1 MNVTDVLKVRN
12 INKISYLFIKII
24 KESRNYGELIVPENN
39 NYNTMNYGMITK
51 VNSNNGIVKESI
63 PSTTGNNQFLKQK
76 KQETAEPFGSPNKNS
91 NFSIGLRK
99 IPCFEWKSDSS
110 KSTKTAEFYLNVY
123 YNKKK
128 NALSGISL
136 NNDKTKKRLDSN
148 NSLIN
153 EDSEIN
159 IEDLPFNYK
168 EYSLSPGEEEKIIKI
183 LKSQIVFQGVSL
195 EILSVIASEMIMLYV
210 PEGKIIYDIND
221 DGNFFYIIGN
231 GKVAVNTQDNNNSNI
246 LTQWN
251 TFGEISLFTEKKR
264 EEIIITKE
272 NVELYIIDGES
283 FRDIQKRNNEM
294 ILKERYNFLNNIA
307 LFESLDK
314 ISKYNVAQKLTKK
327 EFRINSK
334 IISKGERGDKLYI
347 IKEGIVSCKIGLQ
360 EIRKLSNNEYFGQ
373 NAILIDV
380 KRGADI
386 IALQKTVC
394 YILSKE
400 DLKEALTEDYQEIIL
415 NCFFKNAI
423 DKNINLKNIFIDSLL
438 NEIFKCFSIQQYS
451 KHEKIYD
458 PKSKIPL
465 KSNNKKLIL
474 VLEGSLF
481 KDETLIADKGKILG
495 EELLNDLNQTI
506 PENIFANPDAIT
518 FEANILDVA
527 KILKID
533 LNTDKD
539 KEKPLNI
546 LRAINK
552 LKKIYLFKNLS
563 DKTLESIA
571 AGMKKQKFKPND
583 FIIEENTVGDQF
595 FLIIKGR
602 VRITVKGEFIRDLDS
617 GDCLGENALL
627 TDNVYRTASAVAL
640 EKVLCYVLS
649 KSEFQVILND
659 DNTKDY
665 LLRKLALQDT
675 EISLSSLHYIK
686 FLGKGKFGT
695 VSLVHN
701 KKNIYAIKAISRK
714 SVERE
719 KILAKYF
726 VNERKIML
734 SLDHPFIVKMVKS
747 MKNKHFCFLLIEFI
761 NGTNL
766 DEYLSNRGTKQNVYE
781 TQFYIGS
788 MLLMLDYLQKK
799 FIAHRDI
806 KPSNIMIDTNGYLK
820 MIDFG
825 TAKVLTDYTST
836 IIGTPHYIA
845 PEILQGKGYSLSVD
859 FWSLGICMYE
869 IFYGKYPFGNYA
881 NEVIEIYKDVL
892 RNDFT
897 FPTEHSRVAN
907 VNSFIKCLLNK
918 KVNERVCNASK
929 LKKKPFFEG
938 FEFDKLND
946 FKLKAPHKPIK
957 QNFSKYLNEN
967 HPYEHL
973 VQEDNTCTG
982 KKKGKDNDI
991 PPDYDPNWAEEF

>member
-1 MNVTDVLKVRN
+1 MK
-12 INKISYLFIKII
+12 
-24 KESRNYGELIVPENN
+24 KEI
-39 NYNTMNYGMITK
+39 
-51 VNSNNGIVKESI
+51 NSNNGNVKESI
-63 PSTTGNNQFLKQK
+63 PSTNINNQLIKQR
-76 KQETAEPFGSPNKNS
+76 KQDNGEPFDSPIKNS
-91 NFSIGLRK
+91 NVSLTTRK
-99 IPCFEWKSDSS
+99 IPCFEWKTDTT
-110 KSTKTAEFYLNVY
+110 KGTKTAEFYLNVY
-123 YNKKK
+123 YHKKK
-128 NALSGISL
+128 NGVSGL
-136 NNDKTKKRLDSN
+136 TMNNAKNKKRLDTN
-148 NSLIN
+148 NSLR
-153 EDSEIN
+153 EDDEEID

-168 EYSLSPGEEEKIIKI
+168 EYSLNPEEEEKIIKI
-183 LKSQIVFQGVSL
+183 LKNQIVFQGVSP
-195 EILSVIASEMIMLYV
+195 EILSVIAHDMIMLTI

-221 DGNFFYIIGN
+221 DGNFFYIIGK
-231 GKVAVNTQDNNNSNI
+231 GSVVVNIQDNDSNT

-251 TFGEISLFTEKKR
+251 AFGEISLFTEKKR

-272 NVELYIIDGES
+272 EVELYIIDGES
-283 FRDIQKRNNEM
+283 FRDIQKRNNEI

-327 EFRINSK
+327 EFNINSK

-360 EIRKLSNNEYFGQ
+360 EVRKLSNNEYFGQ

-386 IALQKTVC
+386 IALQKTIC
-394 YILSKE
+394 YEISKE
-400 DLKEALTEDYQEIIL
+400 DLKEALTQDYIEIIL
-415 NCFFKNAI
+415 FCFFKSALE
-423 DKNINLKNIFIDSLL
+423 KNTNLKNIFIESLL
-438 NEIFKCFSIQQYS
+438 HEIFNCFSIQQYS
-451 KHEKIYD
+451 KNEHVYD
-458 PKSKIPL
+458 PKSKAPVRA
-465 KSNNKKLIL
+465 NNKKLIL

-481 KDETLIADKGKILG
+481 KDNNLLADKGKILG
-495 EELLNDLNQTI
+495 EELLNDINQTI
-506 PENIFANPDAIT
+506 SEDIYANPDAIT
-518 FEANILDVA
+518 FEANIFDIA

-539 KEKPLNI
+539 NKEKPLNI

-571 AGMKKQKFKPND
+571 AGMKKQKFKPNEY
-583 FIIEENTVGDQF
+583 IIEENTVGEQF

-627 TDNVYRTASAVAL
+627 TDNVMRTASAVAL

-649 KSEFQVILND
+649 KNEFQVILND
-659 DNTKDY
+659 DNTRDY

-701 KKNIYAIKAISRK
+701 KKNVYAIKAISRK

-734 SLDHPFIVKMVKS
+734 SLDHPFIIKMVKS

-766 DEYLSNRGTKQNVYE
+766 DEYLSRRESKQNVYE

-806 KPSNIMIDTNGYLK
+806 KPSNIMIDSNGYLK

-845 PEILQGKGYSLSVD
+845 PEILQGRGYSLSCD
-859 FWSLGICMYE
+859 FWSIGICMYE

-881 NEVIEIYKDVL
+881 NEVIEIYKEVL
-892 RNDFT
+892 KKDFS
-897 FPTEHSRVAN
+897 FPVENSRVAN
-907 VNSFIKCLLNK
+907 VNSFIRSLLTK
-918 KVNERVCNASK
+918 KVNERICNVSK
-929 LKKKPFFEG
+929 LKKKAFFEG

-946 FKLKAPHKPIK
+946 FKLKPPHKPSK
-957 QNFSKYLNEN
+957 QNFSKYLNEE
-967 HPYEHL
+967 HPYEQM
-973 VQEDNTCTG
+973 VQEDNTPG

-991 PPDYDPNWAEEF
+991 PEDYDPNWADEF

>member
-1 MNVTDVLKVRN
+1 MK
-12 INKISYLFIKII
+12 
-24 KESRNYGELIVPENN
+24 KEI
-39 NYNTMNYGMITK
+39 
-51 VNSNNGIVKESI
+51 NSNNGNVKESI
-63 PSTTGNNQFLKQK
+63 PSTNINNQLIKQR
-76 KQETAEPFGSPNKNS
+76 KQDNGEPFDSPIKNS
-91 NFSIGLRK
+91 NVSLTTRK
-99 IPCFEWKSDSS
+99 IPCFEWKTDTT
-110 KSTKTAEFYLNVY
+110 KGTKTAEFYLNFY
-123 YNKKK
+123 YHKKK
-128 NALSGISL
+128 NGVSGL
-136 NNDKTKKRLDSN
+136 TMNNAKNKKRLDTN
-148 NSLIN
+148 NSLR
-153 EDSEIN
+153 EDDEEID

-168 EYSLSPGEEEKIIKI
+168 EYSLSPEEEEKIIKI
-183 LKSQIVFQGVSL
+183 LKNQIVFQGVSP
-195 EILSVIASEMIMLYV
+195 EILSVIAHDMIMLTI

-221 DGNFFYIIGN
+221 DGNFFYIIGK
-231 GKVAVNTQDNNNSNI
+231 GSVVVNIQDNDSNT

-251 TFGEISLFTEKKR
+251 AFGEISLFTEKKR

-272 NVELYIIDGES
+272 EVELYIIDGES
-283 FRDIQKRNNEM
+283 FRDIQKRNNEI

-327 EFRINSK
+327 EFNINSK

-360 EIRKLSNNEYFGQ
+360 EVRKLSNNEYFGQ

-386 IALQKTVC
+386 IALQKTIC
-394 YILSKE
+394 YEISKE
-400 DLKEALTEDYQEIIL
+400 DLKEALTQDYIEIIL
-415 NCFFKNAI
+415 FCFFKSALE
-423 DKNINLKNIFIDSLL
+423 KNTNLKNIFIESLL
-438 NEIFKCFSIQQYS
+438 HEIFNCFSIQQYS
-451 KHEKIYD
+451 KNEHVYD
-458 PKSKIPL
+458 PKSKAPVRA
-465 KSNNKKLIL
+465 NNKKLIL

-481 KDETLIADKGKILG
+481 KDNNLLADKGKILG
-495 EELLNDLNQTI
+495 EELLNDINQTI
-506 PENIFANPDAIT
+506 SEDIYANPDAIT
-518 FEANILDVA
+518 FEANIFDIA

-539 KEKPLNI
+539 NKEKPLNI

-571 AGMKKQKFKPND
+571 AGMKKQKFKPNEY
-583 FIIEENTVGDQF
+583 IIEENTVGEQF

-627 TDNVYRTASAVAL
+627 TDNVMRTASAVAL

-649 KSEFQVILND
+649 KNEFQVILND
-659 DNTKDY
+659 DNTRDY

-701 KKNIYAIKAISRK
+701 KKNVYAIKAISRK

-734 SLDHPFIVKMVKS
+734 SLDHPFIIKMVKS

-766 DEYLSNRGTKQNVYE
+766 DEYLSRRESKQNVYE

-806 KPSNIMIDTNGYLK
+806 KPSNIMIDSNGYLK

-845 PEILQGKGYSLSVD
+845 PEILQGRGYSLSCD
-859 FWSLGICMYE
+859 FWSIGICMYE

-881 NEVIEIYKDVL
+881 NEVIEIYKEVL
-892 RNDFT
+892 KKDFS
-897 FPTEHSRVAN
+897 FPVENSRVAN
-907 VNSFIKCLLNK
+907 VNSFIRSLLTK
-918 KVNERVCNASK
+918 KVNERICNVSK
-929 LKKKPFFEG
+929 LKKKAFFEG

-946 FKLKAPHKPIK
+946 FKLKPPHKPSK
-957 QNFSKYLNEN
+957 QNFSKYLNEE
-967 HPYEHL
+967 HPYEQM
-973 VQEDNTCTG
+973 VQEDNTPG

-991 PPDYDPNWAEEF
+991 SEDYDPNWADEF

>member
-1 MNVTDVLKVRN
+1 M
-12 INKISYLFIKII
+12 
-24 KESRNYGELIVPENN
+24 
-39 NYNTMNYGMITK
+39 
-51 VNSNNGIVKESI
+51 
-63 PSTTGNNQFLKQK
+63 
-76 KQETAEPFGSPNKNS
+76 
-91 NFSIGLRK
+91 
-99 IPCFEWKSDSS
+99 
-110 KSTKTAEFYLNVY
+110 
-123 YNKKK
+123 
-128 NALSGISL
+128 
-136 NNDKTKKRLDSN
+136 
-148 NSLIN
+148 
-153 EDSEIN
+153 
-159 IEDLPFNYK
+159 
-168 EYSLSPGEEEKIIKI
+168 
-183 LKSQIVFQGVSL
+183 
-195 EILSVIASEMIMLYV
+195 
-210 PEGKIIYDIND
+210 
-221 DGNFFYIIGN
+221 
-231 GKVAVNTQDNNNSNI
+231 
-246 LTQWN
+246 
-251 TFGEISLFTEKKR
+251 
-264 EEIIITKE
+264 
-272 NVELYIIDGES
+272 
-283 FRDIQKRNNEM
+283 
-294 ILKERYNFLNNIA
+294 
-307 LFESLDK
+307 
-314 ISKYNVAQKLTKK
+314 
-327 EFRINSK
+327 
-334 IISKGERGDKLYI
+334 
-347 IKEGIVSCKIGLQ
+347 Q

-386 IALQKTVC
+386 IAIQKTIC
-394 YILSKE
+394 YEISKE
-400 DLKEALTEDYQEIIL
+400 DLKEALTQDYIEIIL
-415 NCFFKNAI
+415 FCFFKSALE
-423 DKNINLKNIFIDSLL
+423 KNINLKNIFIESLL
-438 NEIFKCFSIQQYS
+438 HEIFNCFSIQQYS
-451 KHEKIYD
+451 KNEHVYD
-458 PKSKIPL
+458 PKSKAPL
-465 KSNNKKLIL
+465 RSNNKKLIL

-481 KDETLIADKGKILG
+481 KNNSLLADKGKILG
-495 EELLNDLNQTI
+495 EELLNDINQTI
-506 PENIFANPDAIT
+506 TEDIIANPDAIT
-518 FEANILDVA
+518 FEANIFDIA

-533 LNTDKD
+533 LNMDKD
-539 KEKPLNI
+539 NKEKPLNI

-583 FIIEENTVGDQF
+583 YIIEENTVGEQF

-627 TDNVYRTASAVAL
+627 TDNVLRTASAVAL

-649 KSEFQVILND
+649 KNEFQVILND
-659 DNTKDY
+659 DNTREY

-675 EISLSSLHYIK
+675 EISLSDLHYIK

-734 SLDHPFIVKMVKS
+734 SLDHPFIIKMVKS
-747 MKNKHFCFLLIEFI
+747 MKNKHFCFLLIEFV

-766 DEYLSNRGTKQNVYE
+766 DQYLSRREAKQNIYE

-806 KPSNIMIDTNGYLK
+806 KPSNIMIDSNGYLK

-845 PEILQGKGYSLSVD
+845 PEILQGRGYSLSCD
-859 FWSLGICMYE
+859 FWSIGICMYE

-881 NEVIEIYKDVL
+881 NEVIEIYKEVL
-892 RNDFT
+892 KKDFS
-897 FPTEHSRVAN
+897 FPSEHPRYAN
-907 VNSFIKCLLNK
+907 VNLFIRSLLNK
-918 KVNERVCNASK
+918 KVNERICNVSK

-946 FKLKAPHKPIK
+946 FKLKPPHKPSK
-957 QNFSKYLNEN
+957 QNFSKYLNEE
-967 HPYEHL
+967 HPYEQM
-973 VQEDNTCTG
+973 VQEDNTPNS

-991 PPDYDPNWAEEF
+991 PQDYDPNWADEF

>member
-1 MNVTDVLKVRN
+1 
-12 INKISYLFIKII
+12 
-24 KESRNYGELIVPENN
+24 
-39 NYNTMNYGMITK
+39 
-51 VNSNNGIVKESI
+51 
-63 PSTTGNNQFLKQK
+63 
-76 KQETAEPFGSPNKNS
+76 
-91 NFSIGLRK
+91 
-99 IPCFEWKSDSS
+99 
-110 KSTKTAEFYLNVY
+110 
-123 YNKKK
+123 
-128 NALSGISL
+128 
-136 NNDKTKKRLDSN
+136 
-148 NSLIN
+148 
-153 EDSEIN
+153 
-159 IEDLPFNYK
+159 
-168 EYSLSPGEEEKIIKI
+168 
-183 LKSQIVFQGVSL
+183 
-195 EILSVIASEMIMLYV
+195 
-210 PEGKIIYDIND
+210 
-221 DGNFFYIIGN
+221 
-231 GKVAVNTQDNNNSNI
+231 
-246 LTQWN
+246 
-251 TFGEISLFTEKKR
+251 
-264 EEIIITKE
+264 
-272 NVELYIIDGES
+272 
-283 FRDIQKRNNEM
+283 M

-327 EFRINSK
+327 EFNINSK

-386 IALQKTVC
+386 IAIQKTIC
-394 YILSKE
+394 YEISKE
-400 DLKEALTEDYQEIIL
+400 DLKEALTQDYIEIIL
-415 NCFFKNAI
+415 FCFFKSALE
-423 DKNINLKNIFIDSLL
+423 KNINLKNIFIESLL
-438 NEIFKCFSIQQYS
+438 HEIFNCFSIQQYS
-451 KHEKIYD
+451 KNEHIYD
-458 PKSKIPL
+458 PKSKAPL
-465 KSNNKKLIL
+465 RSNNKKLIL

-481 KDETLIADKGKILG
+481 RNGTLLADKGKFLG
-495 EELLNDLNQTI
+495 EELLNDINQAIT
-506 PENIFANPDAIT
+506 EDIFANPDAIT
-518 FEANILDVA
+518 FEANIFDIA
-527 KILKID
+527 RILKID
-533 LNTDKD
+533 LNMDND
-539 KEKPLNI
+539 NKEKPLNI

-563 DKTLESIA
+563 DRTLESIA

-583 FIIEENTVGDQF
+583 YIIEENTVGEQF

-627 TDNVYRTASAVAL
+627 TDNVLRTASAVAL

-649 KSEFQVILND
+649 KNEFQVILND
-659 DNTKDY
+659 DNTREY

-734 SLDHPFIVKMVKS
+734 SLDHPFIIKMVKS
-747 MKNKHFCFLLIEFI
+747 MKNKHFCFLLIEFV

-766 DEYLSNRGTKQNVYE
+766 DQYLSRREAKQNIYE

-806 KPSNIMIDTNGYLK
+806 KPSNIMIDSNGYLK

-845 PEILQGKGYSLSVD
+845 PEILQGRGYSLSCD
-859 FWSLGICMYE
+859 FWSIGICMYE

-881 NEVIEIYKDVL
+881 NEVIEIYKEVL
-892 RNDFT
+892 KKDFS
-897 FPTEHSRVAN
+897 FPSENSRYAN
-907 VNSFIKCLLNK
+907 VNLFIRGLLNK
-918 KVNERVCNASK
+918 KVNERICNVSK

-946 FKLKAPHKPIK
+946 FKLKPPHKPSK
-957 QNFSKYLNEN
+957 QNFSKYLNEE
-967 HPYEHL
+967 HPYEQM
-973 VQEDNTCTG
+973 VQEDNTPNS

-991 PPDYDPNWAEEF
+991 PQDYDPNWADEF

>member
-1 MNVTDVLKVRN
+1 MK
-12 INKISYLFIKII
+12 
-24 KESRNYGELIVPENN
+24 KEI
-39 NYNTMNYGMITK
+39 
-51 VNSNNGIVKESI
+51 NSNNGNVKESI
-63 PSTTGNNQFLKQK
+63 PSTNINNQLIKQR
-76 KQETAEPFGSPNKNS
+76 KQDNAEPFDSPIKNS
-91 NFSIGLRK
+91 NVSLTTRK
-99 IPCFEWKSDSS
+99 IPCFEWKTDTT
-110 KSTKTAEFYLNVY
+110 KGTKTAEFYLNVY
-123 YNKKK
+123 YHKKK
-128 NALSGISL
+128 NGVSGL
-136 NNDKTKKRLDSN
+136 TMNNAKNKKRLDTN
-148 NSLIN
+148 NSLR
-153 EDSEIN
+153 EDDEEID

-168 EYSLSPGEEEKIIKI
+168 EYSLSPEEEEKIIKI
-183 LKSQIVFQGVSL
+183 LKNQIVFQGVSP
-195 EILSVIASEMIMLYV
+195 EILSVIAHDMIMLTI

-221 DGNFFYIIGN
+221 DGNFFYIIGK
-231 GKVAVNTQDNNNSNI
+231 GSVVVNIQDNDSNT

-251 TFGEISLFTEKKR
+251 AFGEISLFTEKKR

-272 NVELYIIDGES
+272 EVELYIIDGES
-283 FRDIQKRNNEM
+283 FRDIQKRNNEI

-327 EFRINSK
+327 EFNMNSK

-360 EIRKLSNNEYFGQ
+360 EVRKLSNNEYFGQ

-386 IALQKTVC
+386 IALQKTIC
-394 YILSKE
+394 YEISKE
-400 DLKEALTEDYQEIIL
+400 DLKEALTQDYIEIIL
-415 NCFFKNAI
+415 FCFFKSALE
-423 DKNINLKNIFIDSLL
+423 KNTNLKNIFIESLL
-438 NEIFKCFSIQQYS
+438 HEIFNCFSIQQYS
-451 KHEKIYD
+451 KNEHVYD
-458 PKSKIPL
+458 PKSKAPVRA
-465 KSNNKKLIL
+465 NNKKLIL

-481 KDETLIADKGKILG
+481 KDNNLLADKGKILG
-495 EELLNDLNQTI
+495 EELLNDINQTI
-506 PENIFANPDAIT
+506 SEDIYANPDAIT
-518 FEANILDVA
+518 FEANIFDIA

-539 KEKPLNI
+539 NKEKPLNI

-571 AGMKKQKFKPND
+571 AGMKKQKFKPNEY
-583 FIIEENTVGDQF
+583 IIEENTVGEQF

-627 TDNVYRTASAVAL
+627 TDNVMRTASAVAL

-649 KSEFQVILND
+649 KNEFQVILND
-659 DNTKDY
+659 DNTRDY

-701 KKNIYAIKAISRK
+701 KKNVYAIKAISRK

-734 SLDHPFIVKMVKS
+734 SLDHPFIIKMVKS

-766 DEYLSNRGTKQNVYE
+766 DEYLSRRESKQNVYE

-806 KPSNIMIDTNGYLK
+806 KPSNIMIDSNGYLK

-845 PEILQGKGYSLSVD
+845 PEILQGRGYSLSCD
-859 FWSLGICMYE
+859 FWSIGICMYE

-881 NEVIEIYKDVL
+881 NEVIEIYKEVL
-892 RNDFT
+892 KKDFS
-897 FPTEHSRVAN
+897 FPVENSRVAN
-907 VNSFIKCLLNK
+907 VNSFIRSLLTK
-918 KVNERVCNASK
+918 KVNERICNVSK
-929 LKKKPFFEG
+929 LKKKAFFEG

-946 FKLKAPHKPIK
+946 FKLKPPHKPSK
-957 QNFSKYLNEN
+957 QNFSKYLNEE
-967 HPYEHL
+967 HPYEQM
-973 VQEDNTCTG
+973 VQEDNTPG

-991 PPDYDPNWAEEF
+991 PEDYDPNWADEF

>member
-1 MNVTDVLKVRN
+1 MK
-12 INKISYLFIKII
+12 
-24 KESRNYGELIVPENN
+24 KEI
-39 NYNTMNYGMITK
+39 
-51 VNSNNGIVKESI
+51 NSNNGNVKESI
-63 PSTTGNNQFLKQK
+63 PSTNINNQLIKQR
-76 KQETAEPFGSPNKNS
+76 KQDNAEPFDSPIKNS
-91 NFSIGLRK
+91 NVSLITRK
-99 IPCFEWKSDSS
+99 IPCFEWKTDTT
-110 KSTKTAEFYLNVY
+110 KGTKTAEFYLNVY
-123 YNKKK
+123 YHKKK
-128 NALSGISL
+128 NGVSGL
-136 NNDKTKKRLDSN
+136 TMNNAKNKKRLDTN
-148 NSLIN
+148 NSLR
-153 EDSEIN
+153 EDDEEID

-168 EYSLSPGEEEKIIKI
+168 EYSLSPEEEEKIIKI
-183 LKSQIVFQGVSL
+183 LKNQIVFQGVSP
-195 EILSVIASEMIMLYV
+195 EILSVIAHDMIMLTI

-221 DGNFFYIIGN
+221 DGNFFYIIGK
-231 GKVAVNTQDNNNSNI
+231 GSVVVNIQDNDSNT
-246 LTQWN
+246 LSQWN
-251 TFGEISLFTEKKR
+251 AFGEISLFTEKKR

-272 NVELYIIDGES
+272 EVELYIIDGES
-283 FRDIQKRNNEM
+283 FRDIQKRNNEI

-327 EFRINSK
+327 EFNINSK

-360 EIRKLSNNEYFGQ
+360 EVRKLSNNEYFGQ

-386 IALQKTVC
+386 IALQKTIC
-394 YILSKE
+394 YEISKE
-400 DLKEALTEDYQEIIL
+400 DLKEALTQDYIEIIL
-415 NCFFKNAI
+415 FCFFKSALE
-423 DKNINLKNIFIDSLL
+423 KNTNLKNIFIESLL
-438 NEIFKCFSIQQYS
+438 HEIFNCFSIQQYS
-451 KHEKIYD
+451 KNEHVYD
-458 PKSKIPL
+458 PKSKAPVRA
-465 KSNNKKLIL
+465 NNKKLIL

-481 KDETLIADKGKILG
+481 KDNNLLADKGKILG
-495 EELLNDLNQTI
+495 EELLNDINQTI
-506 PENIFANPDAIT
+506 SEDIYANPDAIT
-518 FEANILDVA
+518 FEANIFDIA

-539 KEKPLNI
+539 NKEKPLNI

-571 AGMKKQKFKPND
+571 AGMKKQKFKPNEY
-583 FIIEENTVGDQF
+583 IIEENTVGEQF

-627 TDNVYRTASAVAL
+627 TDNVMRTASAVAL

-649 KSEFQVILND
+649 KNEFQVILND
-659 DNTKDY
+659 DNTRDY

-701 KKNIYAIKAISRK
+701 KKNVYAIKAISRK

-734 SLDHPFIVKMVKS
+734 SLDHPFIIKMVKS

-766 DEYLSNRGTKQNVYE
+766 DEYLSRRESKQNVYE

-806 KPSNIMIDTNGYLK
+806 KPSNIMIDSNGYLK

-845 PEILQGKGYSLSVD
+845 PEILQGRGYSLSCD
-859 FWSLGICMYE
+859 FWSIGICMYE

-881 NEVIEIYKDVL
+881 NEVIEIYKEVL
-892 RNDFT
+892 KKDFS
-897 FPTEHSRVAN
+897 FPAENSRVAN
-907 VNSFIKCLLNK
+907 VNSFIRSLLNK
-918 KVNERVCNASK
+918 KVNERICNVSK
-929 LKKKPFFEG
+929 LKKKAFFEG

-946 FKLKAPHKPIK
+946 FKLKPPHKPSK
-957 QNFSKYLNEN
+957 QNFSKYLNEE
-967 HPYEHL
+967 HPYEQM
-973 VQEDNTCTG
+973 VQEDNTPG

-991 PPDYDPNWAEEF
+991 PEDYDPNWADEF

>member
-1 MNVTDVLKVRN
+1 MK
-12 INKISYLFIKII
+12 
-24 KESRNYGELIVPENN
+24 KEI
-39 NYNTMNYGMITK
+39 
-51 VNSNNGIVKESI
+51 NSNNGNVKESI
-63 PSTTGNNQFLKQK
+63 PSTNINNQLIKQR
-76 KQETAEPFGSPNKNS
+76 KQDNAEPFDSPIKNS
-91 NFSIGLRK
+91 NVSLTTRK
-99 IPCFEWKSDSS
+99 IPCFEWKTDTT
-110 KSTKTAEFYLNVY
+110 KGTKTAEFYLNVY
-123 YNKKK
+123 YHKKK
-128 NALSGISL
+128 NGVSGL
-136 NNDKTKKRLDSN
+136 TMNNAKNKKRLDTN
-148 NSLIN
+148 NSLR
-153 EDSEIN
+153 EDDEEID

-168 EYSLSPGEEEKIIKI
+168 EYSLSPEEEEKIIKI
-183 LKSQIVFQGVSL
+183 LKNQIVFQGVSP
-195 EILSVIASEMIMLYV
+195 EILSVIAHDMIMLII

-221 DGNFFYIIGN
+221 DGNFFYIIGK
-231 GKVAVNTQDNNNSNI
+231 GSVVVNIQDNDSNT

-251 TFGEISLFTEKKR
+251 AFGEISLFTEKKR

-272 NVELYIIDGES
+272 EVELYIIDGES
-283 FRDIQKRNNEM
+283 FRDIQKRNNEI

-327 EFRINSK
+327 EFNMNSK

-360 EIRKLSNNEYFGQ
+360 EVRKLSNNEYFGQ

-386 IALQKTVC
+386 IALQKTIC
-394 YILSKE
+394 YEISKE
-400 DLKEALTEDYQEIIL
+400 DLKEALTQDYIEIIL
-415 NCFFKNAI
+415 FCFFKSALE
-423 DKNINLKNIFIDSLL
+423 KNTNLKNIFIESLL
-438 NEIFKCFSIQQYS
+438 HEIFNCFSIQQYS
-451 KHEKIYD
+451 KNEHVYD
-458 PKSKIPL
+458 PKSKAPVRA
-465 KSNNKKLIL
+465 NNKKLIL

-481 KDETLIADKGKILG
+481 KDNNLLADKGKILG
-495 EELLNDLNQTI
+495 EELLNDINQTI
-506 PENIFANPDAIT
+506 SEDIYANPDAIT
-518 FEANILDVA
+518 FEANIFDIA

-539 KEKPLNI
+539 NKEKPLNI

-571 AGMKKQKFKPND
+571 AGMKKQKFKPNEY
-583 FIIEENTVGDQF
+583 IIEENTVGEQF

-627 TDNVYRTASAVAL
+627 TDNVMRTASAVAL

-649 KSEFQVILND
+649 KNEFQVILND
-659 DNTKDY
+659 DNTRDY

-701 KKNIYAIKAISRK
+701 KKNVYAIKAISRK

-734 SLDHPFIVKMVKS
+734 SLDHPFIIKMVKS

-766 DEYLSNRGTKQNVYE
+766 DEYLSRRESKQNVYE

-806 KPSNIMIDTNGYLK
+806 KPSNIMIDSNGYLK

-845 PEILQGKGYSLSVD
+845 PEILQGRGYSLSCD
-859 FWSLGICMYE
+859 FWSIGICMYE

-881 NEVIEIYKDVL
+881 NEVIEIYKEVL
-892 RNDFT
+892 KKDFS
-897 FPTEHSRVAN
+897 FPVENSRVAN
-907 VNSFIKCLLNK
+907 VNSFIRSLLTK
-918 KVNERVCNASK
+918 KVNERICNVSK
-929 LKKKPFFEG
+929 LKKKAFFEG

-946 FKLKAPHKPIK
+946 FKLKPPHKPSK
-957 QNFSKYLNEN
+957 QNFSKYLNEE
-967 HPYEHL
+967 HPYEQM
-973 VQEDNTCTG
+973 VQEDNTPG

-991 PPDYDPNWAEEF
+991 PEDYDPNWADEF